1 VSQLDLGAA
10 EQATARPVGNIRYG
24 TSSWTDKTLLDS
36 GEFYPPSATK
46 PEERLR
52 FYASQFPLVEVDS
65 SYYALPSER
74 NSELWAERTPPG
86 FTFNVKAF
94 GLLTGHGTLPRGL
107 PERIRRDLPA
117 DTGDRQRIYAK
128 DLPEPAMDLVWDM
141 FNSALDPLAAAGK
154 LGAVLFQFPK
164 WFTATR
170 GNAAYLHEVA
180 ERSRWPVALEFRGG
194 FWMAEERQERRGEVD
209 EAHRGRD
216 HPPGR
221 QAGAPDQQGDVKRR
235 LVEEEPVRGLAVL
248 AQALAVVG
256 GDGDDRAG
264 REAPALERGEETPHL
279 GVGEGDLA
287 VVGAPGMARGPGGGW
302 RVRGVGVVEVDPEEE
317 GPGVAASQPGQG
329 PVHDLAPGPL
339 PH

>member
-1 VSQLDLGAA
+1 MEQQLDLGTG

-94 GLLTGHGTLPRGL
+94 GPLTGHGTLPRGL

-194 FWMAEERQERRGEVD
+194 FWMAEERQERTLGLLEELAFTYVGVD
-209 EAHRGRD
+209 EPQGFPSSV
-216 HPPGR
+216 PP
-221 QAGAPDQQGDVKRR
+221 
-235 LVEEEPVRGLAVL
+235 VL
-248 AQALAVVG
+248 ATTN
-256 GDGDDRAG
+256 
-264 REAPALERGEETPHL
+264 P
-279 GVGEGDLA
+279 DLA
-287 VVGAPGMARGPGGGW
+287 MVRFHGQNAETWEKQGLTAAERFRYLYSEDELRGWVPPLKELAGKAKQLHVLMNNCYSDYG
-302 RVRGVGVVEVDPEEE
+302 VRN
-317 GPGVAASQPGQG
+317 AAMMGRL
-329 PVHDLAPGPL
+329 LADR
-339 PH
+339 